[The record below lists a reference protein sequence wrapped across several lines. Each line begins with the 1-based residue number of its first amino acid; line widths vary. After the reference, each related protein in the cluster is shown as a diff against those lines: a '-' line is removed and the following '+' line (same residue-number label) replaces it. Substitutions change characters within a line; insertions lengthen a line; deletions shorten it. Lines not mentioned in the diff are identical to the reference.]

1 MSTSTPA
8 KKQRFISLR
17 IKVLVAF
24 TILFTVIFA
33 ATYYWFFV
41 FSTERAEN
49 RIREDLMNTL
59 VAAAA
64 EIDGDEIVALYKE
77 GTPRDDG
84 FTDDPRYWENIEWLD
99 TVHKIEPRAWLG
111 TYIREEDNFYFVS
124 DLWALYDPESA
135 AQFQQWCDPNPE
147 VCGAEAPFNEWTSIK
162 ALNSGEPILH
172 PTIISDQWGT
182 WLSGF
187 APLQNDE
194 GETVAGIFVD
204 FEADYVTEV
213 QDAIRDNI
221 LLAFVITYGFF
232 FIFIFIIA
240 TLGSR
245 PILEFTDAAEA
256 VGEGNYDQDFT
267 SLTSTR
273 FPDEIS
279 TLAGVLSIMIDKVSQ
294 REQNLKRRVEELRI
308 EIDGVKRKQE
318 VQKIVETDSFR
329 DLRDKA
335 RAMRARRKSS
345 PAAPIQQASEDAE

>member
-1 MSTSTPA
+1 MSKSTPA
-8 KKQRFISLR
+8 KKQIFISLR
-17 IKVLVAF
+17 IKVLIAF

-64 EIDGDEIVALYKE
+64 ELDGDEIVALYKE

-111 TYIREEDNFYFVS
+111 TYIREEGNFYFVT
-124 DLWALYDPESA
+124 DLWAQYDPESA

-162 ALNSGEPILH
+162 ALNGGDPILH

-187 APLQNDE
+187 APLKNDQ

-204 FEADYVTEV
+204 FEAGYVTEV
-213 QDAIRDNI
+213 QDGIRDNI
-221 LLAFVITYGFF
+221 LLAFVVTYGFF

-240 TLGSR
+240 TLGTR
-245 PILEFTDAAEA
+245 PILKFTDAAEA

-267 SLTSTR
+267 SLTSMR

-279 TLAGVLSIMIDKVSQ
+279 TLAGVLSIMIDKVSL
-294 REQNLKRRVEELRI
+294 RERTLKRRVEELRI
-308 EIDGVKRKQE
+308 EIDDVKRQQE
-318 VQKIVETDSFR
+318 VQKIVESDAFR
-329 DLRDKA
+329 DLQEKA
-335 RAMRARRKSS
+335 KAMRARRESGQIVRTQK
-345 PAAPIQQASEDAE
+345 AAEDAE

>member
-1 MSTSTPA
+1 MSKSTPA
-8 KKQRFISLR
+8 KKQIFISLR
-17 IKVLVAF
+17 IKVLIAF

-64 EIDGDEIVALYKE
+64 ELDGDEIVALYKE

-111 TYIREEDNFYFVS
+111 TYIREEGNFYFVT
-124 DLWALYDPESA
+124 DLWAQYDPESA

-162 ALNSGEPILH
+162 ALNGGDPILH

-187 APLQNDE
+187 APLKNDQ

-204 FEADYVTEV
+204 FEAGYVTEV
-213 QDAIRDNI
+213 QDGIRDNI
-221 LLAFVITYGFF
+221 LLAFVVTYGFF

-240 TLGSR
+240 TLGTR
-245 PILEFTDAAEA
+245 PILKFTDAAEA

-267 SLTSTR
+267 SLTSMR

-279 TLAGVLSIMIDKVSQ
+279 TLAGVLSIMIDKVSL
-294 REQNLKRRVEELRI
+294 RERTLKRRVEELRI
-308 EIDGVKRKQE
+308 EIDDVKRQQE
-318 VQKIVETDSFR
+318 VQKIVESDAFR
-329 DLRDKA
+329 DVQEKA
-335 RAMRARRKSS
+335 KAMRARRESGQIVRTQK
-345 PAAPIQQASEDAE
+345 AAEDAE